1 MAQLT
6 DLEKAYLVGYRDGYR
21 HAMKETWRKADEL
34 ADQLLADL
42 RAELQAVHTEL
53 ARMRA
58 IDSAADGG
66 VETKRDPAM
75 RLN

>member
-21 HAMKETWRKADEL
+21 HAMKETWHKADE
-34 ADQLLADL
+34 LADL
-42 RAELQAVHTEL
+42 RAELQAVHAEL

-66 VETKRDPAM
+66 VETERDPAT